1 MTYNWFD
8 LLKFRVRLVF
18 QSKTEHDLHWTKKPT
33 SSWKKYL
40 SCKYHFT
47 LNLLRLPYDIFVFFP
62 KLEKEDIFV
71 LSKLEKEQEKD
82 PYATEEIR
90 RIFDE
95 HR

>member
-33 SSWKKYL
+33 SSWKAYL
-40 SCKYHFT
+40 SCKYHFI
-47 LNLLRLPYDIFVFFP
+47 LNLLLLPY
-62 KLEKEDIFV
+62 DIFV

-82 PYATEEIR
+82 PYLEKEINR
-90 RIFDE
+90 RFYD
-95 HR
+95 